1 MYFLSLYLIICFI
14 FPSCISFFFGIKK
27 LKFWFRFYIYGLIH
41 LYENNMPSNLLAFI
55 CHAIMDEQLRVL
67 FIAFEKAIY
76 GKYILS
82 TVAGALK
89 NIFLGQFVILSFF
102 IMYSITLTT
111 IALKVIQY
119 LL

>member
-1 MYFLSLYLIICFI
+1 M
-14 FPSCISFFFGIKK
+14 SC
-27 LKFWFRFYIYGLIH
+27 
-41 LYENNMPSNLLAFI
+41 NLLAFI

-67 FIAFEKAIY
+67 FIAFEKAVY

-102 IMYSITLTT
+102 NMYSIILTT
-111 IALKVIQY
+111 YDTIPLKVIQY
-119 LL
+119 TLISKF

>member
-1 MYFLSLYLIICFI
+1 M
-14 FPSCISFFFGIKK
+14 SC
-27 LKFWFRFYIYGLIH
+27 
-41 LYENNMPSNLLAFI
+41 NLLAFI

-67 FIAFEKAIY
+67 FIAIEKAIY

-102 IMYSITLTT
+102 IMLLFHYIDYDSIESHTVLW
-111 IALKVIQY
+111 
-119 LL
+119 

>member
-1 MYFLSLYLIICFI
+1 M
-14 FPSCISFFFGIKK
+14 
-27 LKFWFRFYIYGLIH
+27 
-41 LYENNMPSNLLAFI
+41 NNMLLAFI

-102 IMYSITLTT
+102 IMFLIHYINYDSIESHTVLTL
-111 IALKVIQY
+111 ISKF
-119 LL
+119 

>member
-1 MYFLSLYLIICFI
+1 M
-14 FPSCISFFFGIKK
+14 SC
-27 LKFWFRFYIYGLIH
+27 
-41 LYENNMPSNLLAFI
+41 NLLALI

-67 FIAFEKAIY
+67 FIAIEKAIY

-102 IMYSITLTT
+102 IMLLFHYIDYDSIESDTVL
-111 IALKVIQY
+111 
-119 LL
+119 

>member
-1 MYFLSLYLIICFI
+1 M
-14 FPSCISFFFGIKK
+14 
-27 LKFWFRFYIYGLIH
+27 
-41 LYENNMPSNLLAFI
+41 NNMLLAFI

-102 IMYSITLTT
+102 NMYSIILTT
-111 IALKVIQY
+111 YDSIESHTVHFDK
-119 LL
+119 